1 MNEEIIDGYLING
14 INLNTWIS
22 IIAGFV
28 LAIGAYFLTADIL
41 HLPRSKMIRAARR
54 FGKKNDEK
62 KKLLDERIE
71 GFAISLSKK
80 IRLSD
85 YRKAQ
90 LQKDLEAAGFV
101 QSPEEYIAEALVKA
115 GIVAVASIPFLI
127 MFPIIGVV
135 ILVMAFFVFKKE
147 TEKVKERVEKRRTAI
162 EEELPRFVA
171 NIEKML
177 MHSRDVLSMLEGYT
191 EIAGPELKKELLVT
205 VSDMRT
211 GNYEIALSRLESRV
225 GSSYMSDVTRGLI
238 SVIRGDDTSAYW
250 AMLALKFADYQRTL
264 LKEKAAKI
272 PAKVRRLSVSLL
284 VCFMMIY
291 VVVIGTSLVTSLGS
305 LF

>member
-1 MNEEIIDGYLING
+1 MDEKIIDGYLING
-14 INLNTWIS
+14 INVNTWIS
-22 IIAGFV
+22 IAAALV
-28 LAIGAYFLTADIL
+28 LAIGAYFIAVDIL
-41 HLPRSKMIRAARR
+41 HLATSKMIRTARR
-54 FGKKNDEK
+54 FGKKNYAK
-62 KKLLDERIE
+62 KRPLDERIE
-71 GFAISLSKK
+71 GFVLSLSKK

-85 YRKAQ
+85 YRKSQ
-90 LQKDLEAAGFV
+90 LQKDLEAAGFS

-115 GIVAVASIPFLI
+115 GFIALIGLPFLI
-127 MFPIIGVV
+127 IMPVIGAV

-147 TEKVKERVEKRRTAI
+147 TEKVKEKVESRRRAI
-162 EEELPRFVA
+162 EEELPRLVA

-177 MHSRDVLSMLEGYT
+177 MHSRDILSMLEGYA
-191 EIAGPELKKELLVT
+191 EIAGKELKEELRVT

-211 GNYEIALSRLESRV
+211 GNYEVALSRLESRV

-238 SVIRGDDTSAYW
+238 SVIRGDDTDAYW
-250 AMLALKFADYQRTL
+250 AMLAIKFADYQRTL

-272 PAKVRRLSVSLL
+272 PRKVRRLSVCLL
-284 VCFMMIY
+284 LCFIMIY